1 MRWQREIEEGGI
13 RRADIARRER
23 LTRAR
28 VTQVMSLLDLP
39 DEVKEELL
47 AIDRGRP
54 DWSVREALRR
64 VGT

>member
-1 MRWQREIEEGGI
+1 MRWQREIEEGSI

-23 LTRAR
+23 LTHAR

-47 AIDRGRP
+47 SISEGRP
-54 DWSVREALRR
+54 EWSVREALGR
-64 VGT
+64 VGG